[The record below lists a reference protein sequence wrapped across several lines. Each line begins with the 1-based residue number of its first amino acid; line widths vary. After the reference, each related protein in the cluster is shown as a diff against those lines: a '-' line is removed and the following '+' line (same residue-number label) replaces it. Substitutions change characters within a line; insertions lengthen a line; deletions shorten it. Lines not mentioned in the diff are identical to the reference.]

1 MLRYHIHSQKKKCPF
16 DINYN
21 ILGTQPFDPNP
32 GLKVA
37 EDDDDIATGYNK
49 GEVYG
54 IFTIRAGRFHTGSL
68 TFVLTDNPVS
78 TTEPDNTTYA
88 SAKFSS
94 QGLSTTTQGTS
105 VSTVTAD
112 LDLDI
117 YNRTYRSTSTDSFTI
132 PNPPQNIYNITNVT
146 NNTYN
151 SFNSGPIAS
160 QDFDDRGCAP
170 GDDSDDCSDD
180 R

>member
-1 MLRYHIHSQKKKCPF
+1 MDF
-16 DINYN
+16 
-21 ILGTQPFDPNP
+21 
-32 GLKVA
+32 A
-37 EDDDDIATGYNK
+37 
-49 GEVYG
+49 
-54 IFTIRAGRFHTGSL
+54 IRSERCCVKSTNL
-68 TFVLTDNPVS
+68 VVDWLVVLTDNPVS

-112 LDLDI
+112 LDLDV

-132 PNPPQNIYNITNVT
+132 PNPPQNICNVTNVNVT

-151 SFNSGPIAS
+151 SFNSSPNAS
-160 QDFDDRGCAP
+160 QNYEGPSCGEPD
-170 GDDSDDCSDD
+170 DDSCPFNWFFYNL
-180 R
+180 